1 VLSPALSYEPYGIKN
16 MTANASTGEVDQR
29 TCFVVSAFGSSAD
42 EQRSHNQVLRH
53 LVQKVLEPTYNVVRA
68 DQIDDEGLIT
78 NQIIEHLLEDDLV
91 IADLT
96 GLNPNVFYEVAV
108 RHAARKPIVHLITQG
123 QEIPFDVA
131 NMRAV
136 PYALHD
142 PDVLEEAQDDLKRK
156 VRAIEASDFEAAPN
170 PVSAA
175 HDVWLLRESE
185 QPDVRE
191 AGDFLASLNE
201 LRDEVRAL
209 SRRVGGPAPGTRRSG
224 DSEVRRRPVVT
235 ISETANSLARLQPV
249 SQNDLAASLGVED
262 GLAAQALSKLQSEYK
277 AFRLSDGKWMTMAL
291 GRGAGYL
298 A

>member
-1 VLSPALSYEPYGIKN
+1 
-16 MTANASTGEVDQR
+16 M
-29 TCFVVSAFGSSAD
+29 
-42 EQRSHNQVLRH
+42 LRH
-53 LVQKVLEPTYNVVRA
+53 LVQKVLEPKYDVVRA

-142 PDVLEEAQDDLKRK
+142 PDVLEEAQDDLRRK
-156 VRAIEASDFEAAPN
+156 VRAIEESDFEAAPN

-185 QPDVRE
+185 QPDVRQ
-191 AGDFLASLNE
+191 AGDLLASLNE

-209 SRRVGGPAPGTRRSG
+209 SRRIEGPTPSTRKSGDVSATRRW
-224 DSEVRRRPVVT
+224 PVVT
-235 ISETANSLARLQPV
+235 ISETADALARLQPV
-249 SQNDLAASLGVED
+249 SQNDLAASLGVEASLT
-262 GLAAQALSKLQSEYK
+262 GQALSKLQSEDK
-277 AFRLSDGKWMTMAL
+277 ALRLADGKWMTIAM

-298 A
+298 V